1 MYMPATGIN
10 QAFIRPINS
19 NTTVASQGNN
29 STKPAVSFGDYL
41 KESMDST
48 EIKFSKHAEGRL
60 ASRNINLSKEQKV
73 KLGAAVSKADQKG
86 IKDSLVMMDNIALV
100 VNVKSRTVVT
110 AMSSSEAK
118 ENVFTNIDG
127 AILV

>member
-1 MYMPATGIN
+1 MSSTGIN

-19 NTTVASQGNN
+19 NAVTITAPSSN
-29 STKPAVSFGDYL
+29 STKPAASFGEYL
-41 KESMDST
+41 KESMDAN

-60 ASRNINLSKEQKV
+60 SSRNISLSNEQKV

-86 IKDSLVMMDNIALV
+86 IKDSLIMMDNIALV